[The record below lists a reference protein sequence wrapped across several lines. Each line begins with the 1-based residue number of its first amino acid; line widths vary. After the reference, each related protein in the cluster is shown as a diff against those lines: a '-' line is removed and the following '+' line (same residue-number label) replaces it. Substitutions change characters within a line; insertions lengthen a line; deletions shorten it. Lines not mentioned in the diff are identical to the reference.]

1 VGTLDPRIVR
11 DVLLPEKEVMDAG
24 RFALHE
30 QARQIPNRELAA
42 YGWRFPFFCETVV
55 KQLKKRT
62 FSIVMQ
68 DVG

>member
-1 VGTLDPRIVR
+1 
-11 DVLLPEKEVMDAG
+11 MDAG

-30 QARQIPNRELAA
+30 QARQIQNRELAA